1 VTKLV
6 VTISATYGAGGTVVA
21 PMVARR
27 LGLPLLE
34 RVITPEVAR
43 AMRDEPAPAPGRET
57 IPPEEQP
64 DTGWRRLVDALAR
77 LPALFGSTMPQ
88 PDEPIDTEGR
98 LRFEAERALREL
110 VDTGGVVMGRA
121 GMAVLRGEPHA
132 FHVRLDGPVDARL
145 RQGMGIEGINDEG
158 EARRRLLDTDGA
170 RLAYV
175 QRFYGCDPRN
185 PSLYAMVLDS
195 TAVPLE
201 TCADVIAEAAV
212 AYRERMAGVAGVGG

>member
-1 VTKLV
+1 VTTLV

-34 RVITPEVAR
+34 RVITPDVAR
-43 AMRDEPAPAPGRET
+43 AMRDDAAPDTGRET
-57 IPPEEQP
+57 LPVEEQP

-88 PDEPIDTEGR
+88 PEEPIATEGR

-110 VDTGGVVMGRA
+110 LETGGVVMGRA
-121 GMAVLRGEPHA
+121 GMAVLRGEPRA

-145 RQGMGIEGINDEG
+145 RQGMSIEGVEDEG
-158 EARRRLLDTDGA
+158 EARRRLADTDGA

-175 QRFYGCDPRN
+175 HRFYGCDPRD

-195 TAVPLE
+195 TVVPLE
-201 TCADVIAEAAV
+201 TCAELIAEAAA
-212 AYRERMAGVAGVGG
+212 AYRERMAGLGG